1 MEGWNGGGGGD
12 EGRGGEELWRRGK
25 GGTGTTADAKL

>member
-12 EGRGGEELWRRGK
+12 EGRGGTMEEGEGRHWYNS
-25 GGTGTTADAKL
+25 